1 MNGSPQILISRVI
14 RLPLSGETM
23 NPYTLGNMYEI
34 NHTVNV
40 TVLIL

>member
-1 MNGSPQILISRVI
+1 MKRGDERRARGLSILY
-14 RLPLSGETM
+14 LNTNNL
-23 NPYTLGNMYEI
+23 YTLGNMYEI